1 MSTKKQIKK
10 EDWQDKIQS
19 LVSGN
24 KGRVA
29 KITVGND
36 TVIDGIALVGIDYD
50 PAGKGNEI
58 MFTVE
63 GSTHSVDAPTE
74 LSVVEQSNGV
84 VSAVEVLDKK
94 EEKTILH
101 LL

>member
-1 MSTKKQIKK
+1 
-10 EDWQDKIQS
+10 
-19 LVSGN
+19 
-24 KGRVA
+24 
-29 KITVGND
+29 
-36 TVIDGIALVGIDYD
+36 
-50 PAGKGNEI
+50 

-94 EEKTILH
+94 GQVTVLH